1 MSEKLLGVRT
11 TYIPVTN
18 MEPSSEWYVNRLDE
32 ELSYKEGDFQR
43 DNLLTITLGVSLY
56 SFWR

>member
-1 MSEKLLGVRT
+1 
-11 TYIPVTN
+11 
-18 MEPSSEWYVNRLDE
+18 MEPSSEWYVNRLDA
-32 ELSYKEGDFQR
+32 ELSYKDGDFQR